1 MHISMMDFGSH
12 SYYNDLC
19 YRVDA
24 KPKQGELL
32 NKVLAN
38 YYYWMYIQVKL
49 SELNWQKLEES
60 KDKYS

>member
-32 NKVLAN
+32 NKDLAN
-38 YYYWMYIQVKL
+38 YYYWMYIQVL
-49 SELNWQKLEES
+49 LFES
-60 KDKYS
+60 HSC